1 MRSIY
6 PHIHTYICTLMQ
18 VLAAHRGGLKHVIL
32 PHRNKRDLAELPA
45 TVTAALQFTFVET
58 LLEAFHVLFNDAAA
72 AAAADTRMPVIAA
85 QAATADINSSSNS
98 SGDAVSSTALCSA
111 AQRSSVLYGPVL
123 TSLL

>member
-1 MRSIY
+1 
-6 PHIHTYICTLMQ
+6 MQ

-58 LLEAFHVLFNDAAA
+58 LLEAFHVLFNDTAAGA
-72 AAAADTRMPVIAA
+72 TADTRVPVIAA
-85 QAATADINSSSNS
+85 QAATTSNSSSDSNC
-98 SGDAVSSTALCSA
+98 GVVSSTALCSA

>member
-1 MRSIY
+1 
-6 PHIHTYICTLMQ
+6 MQ

-58 LLEAFHVLFNDAAA
+58 LLEAFHVLFNDTAA
-72 AAAADTRMPVIAA
+72 AAAADTRVPVIAA
-85 QAATADINSSSNS
+85 QAATANSSNS
-98 SGDAVSSTALCSA
+98 NGGAVSNTALCSA